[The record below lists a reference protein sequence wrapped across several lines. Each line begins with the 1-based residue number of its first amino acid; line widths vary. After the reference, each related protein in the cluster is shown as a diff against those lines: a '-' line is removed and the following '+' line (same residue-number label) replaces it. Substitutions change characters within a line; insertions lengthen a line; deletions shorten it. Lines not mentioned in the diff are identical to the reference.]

1 MYLFIKLSSQEK
13 NKIYQ
18 IFRKY
23 GVKILI
29 EGRDFFLIYSPVDI
43 KDTLKVVDFVS
54 IVGEVSL
61 NNINLKRIKVKKE
74 EKDG

>member
-1 MYLFIKLSSQEK
+1 MHLFIKLSSQEK

-29 EGRDFFLIYSPVDI
+29 EGRDFFLIYSPEEI
-43 KDTLKVVDFVS
+43 KDTLKMLDSVS
-54 IVGEVSL
+54 VVGEVSL
-61 NNINLKRIKVKKE
+61 SNINVRRIKVKKE
-74 EKDG
+74 EKNG

>member
-29 EGRDFFLIYSPVDI
+29 EGRDFFLIYSPEEI
-43 KDTLKVVDFVS
+43 KDTLKMLDSVS
-54 IVGEVSL
+54 VVGEVSL
-61 NNINLKRIKVKKE
+61 SNINVRRIKVKKE
-74 EKDG
+74 EKNG

>member
-1 MYLFIKLSSQEK
+1 MHLFIKLSSQEK
-13 NKIYQ
+13 NRIYQ

-29 EGRDFFLIYSPVDI
+29 EGRDFFLIYSPVEI
-43 KDTLKVVDFVS
+43 KDTLKMLDSVS

-61 NNINLKRIKVKKE
+61 SNINVRKIKIKKE
-74 EKDG
+74 EENG